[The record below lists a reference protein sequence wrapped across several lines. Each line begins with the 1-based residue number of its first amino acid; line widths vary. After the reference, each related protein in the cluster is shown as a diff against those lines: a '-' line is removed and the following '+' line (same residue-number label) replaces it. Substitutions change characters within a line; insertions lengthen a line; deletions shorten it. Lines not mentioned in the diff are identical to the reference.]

1 MLDITNFEPRQ
12 SKLHN
17 PGTGKTGETFGYDLY
32 KNQQLRHEFVLC
44 FTNYFAEYFCQ
55 IIFFH
60 YLGKKTL

>member
-32 KNQQLRHEFVLC
+32 NCRLWCKFIN
-44 FTNYFAEYFCQ
+44 
-55 IIFFH
+55 IFHQRMVKQVCKLFSNEAFN
-60 YLGKKTL
+60 KTF